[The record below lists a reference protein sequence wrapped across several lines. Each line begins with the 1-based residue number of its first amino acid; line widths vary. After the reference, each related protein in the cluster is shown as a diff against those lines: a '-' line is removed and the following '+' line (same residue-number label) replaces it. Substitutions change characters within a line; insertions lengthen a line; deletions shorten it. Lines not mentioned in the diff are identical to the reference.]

1 MNKKL
6 IDSHSNWYVDPKIF
20 YPAIKKFKESK
31 IIKSG
36 SLQGVSITSRTGA
49 IDDGFNFNV
58 CMATDKG
65 VDLKYAKKH
74 KVYHFIDYNK
84 PTSLCT
90 GKVKDFLLMLQNN
103 GLHPTRARL
112 SLLPAHGYFMEHTD
126 AIHENQ
132 YAMKLHVPVIT
143 NDKVILKVN
152 GEEFFMEEGKV
163 YLLDTNSWH
172 SYTNNSDEDRW
183 HFICDVWDTKGNF
196 SFGKCLDYQYHLDI
210 AEKWRN
216 VVDGITDTDYLMI
229 EK

>member
-6 IDSHSNWYVDPKIF
+6 IDSHKSWFIDTKIF
-20 YPAIKKFKESK
+20 HPAIKKFKESK
-31 IIKSG
+31 INKG
-36 SLQGVSITSRTGA
+36 VLKGVSITSRTGA
-49 IDDGFNFNV
+49 IDDGFGFSIH
-58 CMATDKG
+58 MTADKG
-65 VDLKYAKKH
+65 FDMQFCKKH
-74 KVYHFIDYNK
+74 NLYHFIDYNK
-84 PTSLCT
+84 PTDICT
-90 GKVKDFLLMLQNN
+90 DGIKDFLLMLQNN
-103 GLHPTRARL
+103 GLHPARARL
-112 SLLPAHGYFMEHTD
+112 SLLPAHDRFIEHTD

-152 GEEFFMEEGKV
+152 GEEFFLEEGKV

-172 SYTNNSDEDRW
+172 SYTNNSDDDRW

-216 VVDGITDTDYLMI
+216 VVDGKIDLDYLMI